1 MSLKPLEPKEI
12 LDFVR
17 KSRDVGMRYLLITLI
32 DGNHLIGRNG
42 YHEGSK
48 KKNHVILSFF
58 KGSISIDTFVPFNR
72 IAGISLWNVEQEM
85 EFTESEDVDEE
96 DLNQESLDSI
106 LRTELLE
113 KAKHYDFDTHISMLA
128 ARLTTE
134 KPTLGKPNFS
144 GFTLLYCNDE
154 LIKGDSFW
162 ERVKTVK
169 MIIPGIGVGADV
181 DVERKIRSLA
191 KKKVVQKISS
201 LSNLKGNSNK
211 KIVVRGF
218 IQILAK
224 SNGSDWT
231 ETMDGKEWVYMALSE
246 DRVKEFSELDNMHWC
261 IFAGSKDKWIYPL
274 KSIDKIEEP
283 VNVYGEFIEMTIGT
297 DNKEKN
303 GFLKASV
310 AAFIQG

>member
-42 YHEGSK
+42 YHEGSEK
-48 KKNHVILSFF
+48 EDHVILSFF
-58 KGSISIDTFVPFNR
+58 KGSTSIDTFVPFNR

-85 EFTESEDVDEE
+85 EFKESEDVDEE

-113 KAKHYDFDTHISMLA
+113 KAKHYDFDTHKS
-128 ARLTTE
+128 RLVAKVSTKKLTH
-134 KPTLGKPNFS
+134 GKPNFS

-181 DVERKIRSLA
+181 DVERKICSLA
-191 KKKVVQKISS
+191 KKKIEQEISS

-218 IQILAK
+218 IQILTN
-224 SNGSDWT
+224 SDGSDWT

-246 DRVKEFSELDNMHWC
+246 DRVKEFSKLDNKPWC
-261 IFAGSKDKWIYPL
+261 ICVCSKDKLFYPL
-274 KSIDKIEEP
+274 KSIDKIEDP
-283 VNVYGEFIEMTIGT
+283 VNVYGEFIEMTIET
-297 DNKEKN
+297 DNEKKN
-303 GFLKASV
+303 GFIKASV
-310 AAFIQG
+310 LAFIPE